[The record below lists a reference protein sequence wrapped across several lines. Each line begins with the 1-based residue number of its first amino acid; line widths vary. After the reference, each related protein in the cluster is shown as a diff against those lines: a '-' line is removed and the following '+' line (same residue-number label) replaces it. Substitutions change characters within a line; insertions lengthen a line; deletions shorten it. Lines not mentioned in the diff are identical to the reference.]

1 MIFRETDLD
10 GVVVIDLE
18 KIEDERGYFA
28 RTWCWKEFFDAGL
41 ETTFVQCS
49 VSHNRLRGTLRGMH
63 FQVAPSAEGKLIR
76 CTRGRVFDVA
86 VDVRPGSP
94 TRGNWVS
101 VELSA
106 DTGRMIY
113 ISEGFAHGF
122 QTLEDGSELF
132 YQMTAA
138 YDAKAARGL
147 RWDDP
152 ALAIAWPIPEPT
164 VLSARDRTLPR
175 LAEVAC

>member
-1 MIFRETDLD
+1 MIFRETELE

-18 KIEDERGYFA
+18 KIGDERGYFA
-28 RTWCWKEFFDAGL
+28 RAWCWKEFFEAGL
-41 ETTFVQCS
+41 ETTFVQCN
-49 VSHNRLRGTLRGMH
+49 VSHNRFRGTLRGLH

-76 CTRGRVFDVA
+76 CTRGRLFDVA

-94 TRGNWVS
+94 TRGKWVS

-113 ISEGFAHGF
+113 VPEGFAHGF
-122 QTLEDGSELF
+122 QTLEDDCELF

-138 YDAKAARGL
+138 YDSRATRGI
-147 RWDDP
+147 RWNDP
-152 ALAIAWPIPEPT
+152 SIAIAWPIPEPT
-164 VLSARDRTLPR
+164 VLSDRDRALPW
-175 LAEVAC
+175 LAGMAS